1 VLFVEAA
8 WFPVPLTSS
17 LAIATLMIAAS
28 LLPPVKPLDGAF
40 LGRVGAVAGLGILA
54 VALLILLGWPDDRGS
69 GTNRPLGGHARRPAS
84 AGRTPPRSCGTQQP
98 RTGAGFGGRVAT
110 NRRPELEKVR
120 NTVYG
125 YAPREQTPAL
135 WKTVNTLSQADF
147 ERLLR
152 DTRLI
157 VATALGGVCG

>member
-1 VLFVEAA
+1 MLVGQHRRAELPHGLAE
-8 WFPVPLTSS
+8 PSS
-17 LAIATLMIAAS
+17 L
-28 LLPPVKPLDGAF
+28 VQ
-40 LGRVGAVAGLGILA
+40 GLGLA
-54 VALLILLGWPDDRGS
+54 VAW
-69 GTNRPLGGHARRPAS
+69 RRTADPSSRKS
-84 AGRTPPRSCGTQQP
+84 ATPCT
-98 RTGAGFGGRVAT
+98 
-110 NRRPELEKVR
+110 
-120 NTVYG
+120 G

>member
-1 VLFVEAA
+1 
-8 WFPVPLTSS
+8 
-17 LAIATLMIAAS
+17 M
-28 LLPPVKPLDGAF
+28 
-40 LGRVGAVAGLGILA
+40 
-54 VALLILLGWPDDRGS
+54 
-69 GTNRPLGGHARRPAS
+69 
-84 AGRTPPRSCGTQQP
+84 
-98 RTGAGFGGRVAT
+98 AT